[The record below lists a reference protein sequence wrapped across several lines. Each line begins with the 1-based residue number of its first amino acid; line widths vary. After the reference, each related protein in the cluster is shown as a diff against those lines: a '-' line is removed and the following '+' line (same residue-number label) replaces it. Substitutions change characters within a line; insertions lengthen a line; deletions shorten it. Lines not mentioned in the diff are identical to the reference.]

1 MSRDFWKGILLGGAC
16 GLFVSVILLAT
27 NNTKSN
33 TATAGVATTAA
44 ATTSSGS
51 TSSEPAAPPAPKV
64 NGASG
69 QIAGAGAS
77 SQQAAQEAWIAA
89 FQKGNSSVT
98 ISYDP
103 VGSGGGREQF
113 GAGAVVYGGSDVPL
127 EGSEFTAGQKRC
139 GGVDNL
145 IEAPIYVSPIA
156 LVYNLSGITDLKLD
170 ANTIASIFA
179 GKITKWNDPAIAA
192 TNPGVNL
199 PDTAITPVHRSDS
212 SGTTE
217 NFANYMSATAPKVW
231 TYKPASEW
239 PISSGEAAQGTSGVI
254 AAVKAGD
261 GTIGYADE
269 SQAGS
274 LAKAEVKVGSEF
286 VAPSAASAGRIFAAS
301 KQTSE
306 PGKYVFAYHIN
317 YATTEA
323 GTYPIVLVSYMLA
336 CTKYSNANDAKIIQ
350 GYLDYVASPAGQS
363 TAANAAGSAPL
374 PADVGKQ
381 IQAAAGAIKTS

>member
-1 MSRDFWKGILLGGAC
+1 MSRDFWKGILIGGAV

-27 NNTKSN
+27 NNTKN
-33 TATAGVATTAA
+33 TATAAEPTTTATT
-44 ATTSSGS
+44 TTTPSSSSSG
-51 TSSEPAAPPAPKV
+51 EAPPAPSV
-64 NGASG
+64 DASG

-77 SQQAAQEAWIAA
+77 SQQAAQEAWISA
-89 FQKGNSSVT
+89 FQRGNSNVT

-113 GAGAVVYGGSDVPL
+113 GAGAVAYGGSDVPL
-127 EGSEFTAGQKRC
+127 EGDEFTKGQQRC

-145 IEAPIYVSPIA
+145 IEAPIYLSPIA
-156 LVYNLSGITDLKLD
+156 VVYNLSGITGLKLD

-199 PDTAITPVHRSDS
+199 PNTTITPVHRSDK

-231 TYKPASEW
+231 TYKPSSEW
-239 PISSGEAAQGTSGVI
+239 PIQNGEGAQGTSGVI
-254 AAVKAGD
+254 AAVTSGA
-261 GTIGYADE
+261 GTIGYADD

-274 LAKAEVKVGSEF
+274 LSRVQVKVGNEF
-286 VAPSAASAGRIFAAS
+286 VAPSAEAAGKIFADS
-301 KQTSE
+301 TQTSE

-317 YATTEA
+317 YATTA
-323 GTYPIVLVSYMLA
+323 SGTYPIVLISYMLA
-336 CTKYSNANDAKIIQ
+336 CTKYGSTSDAKIVQ
-350 GYLDYVASPAGQS
+350 GYLDYVSSPAGQS
-363 TAANAAGSAPL
+363 NAANAAGSAPL
-374 PADVGKQ
+374 PTDVGDK
-381 IQAAAGAIKTS
+381 IHGAAQAIKTS